1 MIVVTGATGNVGRPL
16 VEALAA
22 AGEQVTAVSRKNAEV
37 PAGVHFRQADL
48 ITPES
53 IENTLRGA
61 DSLFLLTAADFLAAG
76 DIDAVVEV
84 VRRAGVR
91 RVVLLSSQGVGT
103 RRHSPHLEH
112 AIRQSGLEWTV
123 LQPGNFD
130 SNALQWAHSVRTRRE
145 VAAPFGDIGLP
156 AVDPADIAAVA
167 ALALREPGHGG
178 NTYTLTGPVAITP
191 RQQTETI
198 ANLLGEPV
206 RFTELSRGQARDQ
219 MVQYMPEPVV
229 EATLGVL
236 GTPTEAEQRVSPDI
250 ERLLGR
256 PPRTFAD
263 WAERN
268 IAAFG

>member
-22 AGEQVTAVSRKNAEV
+22 AGEQVTAVSRKKAEV
-37 PAGVHFRQADL
+37 PAGVDFRQADL
-48 ITPES
+48 ITPET
-53 IENTLRGA
+53 IEDTLRGA
-61 DSLFLLTAADFLAAG
+61 DALFLLTAAEFLAAG
-76 DIDAVVEV
+76 DIDAVVQV

-103 RRHSPHLEH
+103 QRHSPHLEH
-112 AIRQSGLEWTV
+112 AVRQSGLEWTI
-123 LQPGNFD
+123 LRPGNFD
-130 SNALQWAHSVRTRRE
+130 SNALQWAHSVHTRRE
-145 VAAPFGDIGLP
+145 VDAPFGDTGLP
-156 AVDPADIAAVA
+156 AVDPVDIAAVA

-178 NTYTLTGPVAITP
+178 NIYTLTGPVAITP
-191 RQQTETI
+191 RQQTEVI
-198 ANLLGEPV
+198 AKLLGEPV
-206 RFTELSRGQARDQ
+206 RFTELSRSQARDR

-268 IAAFG
+268 IAAFR